1 MLKMGLKK
9 LKVCTFWS
17 VSIWVFVVLSF
28 SMNIVQC
35 QDLNDYDQFN
45 NPAVLP
51 FITAQVNGRLS
62 NLTTVLSKDISDRAR
77 FCIKNP

>member
-45 NPAVLP
+45 NPAILP